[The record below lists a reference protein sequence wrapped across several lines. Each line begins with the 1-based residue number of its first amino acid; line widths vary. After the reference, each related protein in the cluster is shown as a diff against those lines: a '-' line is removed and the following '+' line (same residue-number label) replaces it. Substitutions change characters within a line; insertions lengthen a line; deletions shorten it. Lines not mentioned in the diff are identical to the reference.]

1 MASAIQTVPALLTLE
16 EYLSTSYRPDC
27 EFVDG
32 QLEERNVGGT
42 NHGLLQMQLGIWFFQ
57 HSEWNL
63 RTVGEQRTQIGQSRV
78 RLPDVAV
85 IPNDDAILQEPRIT
99 TPFSSLQPRSARG
112 L

>member
-63 RTVGEQRTQIGQSRV
+63 RTVGINDGLKLVEGTV
-78 RLPDVAV
+78 LPVA
-85 IPNDDAILQEPRIT
+85 N
-99 TPFSSLQPRSARG
+99 TPIFLDLAQLFSSLQPRSVRG